1 VAVLLLAFGSF
12 VALPAVTVPDTLPLA
27 GAV

>member
-1 VAVLLLAFGSF
+1 LLPAFGSF